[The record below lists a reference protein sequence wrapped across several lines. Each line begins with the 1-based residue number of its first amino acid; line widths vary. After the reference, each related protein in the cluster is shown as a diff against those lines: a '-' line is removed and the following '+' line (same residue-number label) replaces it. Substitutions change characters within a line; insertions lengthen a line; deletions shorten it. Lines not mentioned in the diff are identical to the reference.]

1 MIIGLNPNAQVLK
14 VGIVDPNCNNNF
26 RESAIA
32 DKQRR
37 YLIAGFVP
45 GKIVPMFLITLAKKI
60 HHPITC
66 TSAAMTTRIYNHR
79 GICSHKADKK

>member
-14 VGIVDPNCNNNF
+14 VGIVDPNCSNNF

-45 GKIVPMFLITLAKKI
+45 GKIVPMFLITLAKKNT
-60 HHPITC
+60 P
-66 TSAAMTTRIYNHR
+66 SNHLYKCCDDYQD
-79 GICSHKADKK
+79 I